1 MSDDIR
7 RKKKKQ
13 PKKNKIED
21 VSETKDLGRIKIQK
35 DSVVEKVKQIKNV
48 EKAEKVERSSAGI
61 CTKIIFFLS
70 IIGMIGVGVL
80 TTTGHISLNSDV
92 FAKIGSEYLLPNLQN
107 INLDLEAV
115 NTLGLEITEN
125 LPTTDDINE
134 KFLEVFSIVEATF
147 TSVKGGEEEKVLSS
161 KTPDA
166 GDESDEYDTADAP
179 TEQVQQNKDVKQKES
194 SAKHAENVEQ
204 TLEDKKAVT
213 MDTEVPSQ
221 EGNNDKSSL

>member
-1 MSDDIR
+1 
-7 RKKKKQ
+7 
-13 PKKNKIED
+13 
-21 VSETKDLGRIKIQK
+21 
-35 DSVVEKVKQIKNV
+35 
-48 EKAEKVERSSAGI
+48 
-61 CTKIIFFLS
+61 
-70 IIGMIGVGVL
+70 MIGVGVL

-92 FAKIGSEYLLPNLQN
+92 FAKIGSECLLPNLQN

-115 NTLGLEITEN
+115 KSLGLEITEN
-125 LPTTDDINE
+125 LPTTDDIND